1 MSRELYSLE
10 AEHGLLGAL
19 LLDASLF
26 DAITARITTA
36 DFAYDDN
43 AALYQAIIDT
53 HAAGQMI
60 DVVTVGVEHPEL
72 PSGERTLAYA
82 SEIAKNIPSTAN
94 WSGYQ
99 RIVLERS
106 ALRRVVEVADVI
118 RDSASENR
126 PLAEIVALAQQ
137 ATADLRDLEPDT
149 PKYLPVSDYVLQ
161 AAESVNDKANGLAP
175 SWQSTGLV
183 DLDALMRGIR
193 PKKVTIIA
201 GVPASGKTTLALQM
215 AQFNAVKKGEPWLVF
230 SLEMPGEELGLRT
243 IASLGGIQLSRL
255 DEPATKMEDDDWARV
270 TSAAA
275 QTLDKPMFINDDPNL
290 SASAIRAI
298 ARDCQRKHGLAGIM
312 VDYLSLVKPDKP
324 GRSRSEEVGAT
335 SKAFL
340 RLAKELGIPVIALAQ
355 MNREYAK
362 RAGKKPQMSDLRDS
376 GEVEADASCILMLHR
391 DPESEAGQNGV
402 TEIIQ
407 VKSRHARAGSCLL
420 QQQGEY
426 GRFVNFAGNP
436 HATEEEVEMGRSSFA
451 SRSKGRNG
459 YEAF

>member
-1 MSRELYSLE
+1 MRDLYSLE

-26 DAITARITTA
+26 DSVNARVTTA
-36 DFAYDDN
+36 DFAFDDN
-43 AALYQAIIDT
+43 AALYQAIINT
-53 HAAGQMI
+53 NAAGQPI
-60 DVVTVGVEHPEL
+60 DVVTVGIQYPNL
-72 PSGERTLAYA
+72 PSGERTLGYA
-82 SEIAKNIPSTAN
+82 AEIAKNTPSTAN
-94 WSGYQ
+94 WAGYQ

-106 ALRRVVEVADVI
+106 ALRRVVAAADVI
-118 RDSASENR
+118 RDSASDSL
-126 PLAEIVALAQQ
+126 PVAEIIAMAQQ

-175 SWQSTGLV
+175 TWQSCGLP
-183 DLDALMRGIR
+183 DLDKLMRGIR
-193 PKKVTIIA
+193 PKKITIIA

-215 AQFNAVKKGEPWLVF
+215 AQYNAVKKGKPWLVF

-243 IASLGGIQLSRL
+243 IASLGSIQLSRL
-255 DEPATKMEDDDWARV
+255 DEPANMEDDDWARM
-270 TSAAA
+270 TGAAA
-275 QTLDKPMFINDDPNL
+275 QTMDAPMFINDDPNL
-290 SASAIRAI
+290 TAAAMRAI
-298 ARDCQRKHGLAGIM
+298 AKDCQRRHGLAGIM
-312 VDYLSLVKPDKP
+312 VDYLSLVKPEKS

-340 RLAKELGIPVIALAQ
+340 RMAKELDVPVMALAQ

-391 DPESEAGQNGV
+391 DPDSEAGQNGV
-402 TEIIQ
+402 TEVIQ

-436 HATEEEVEMGRSSFA
+436 YATDEEVEMGRTSFA
-451 SRSKGRNG
+451 SRFNRGSQS
-459 YEAF
+459 